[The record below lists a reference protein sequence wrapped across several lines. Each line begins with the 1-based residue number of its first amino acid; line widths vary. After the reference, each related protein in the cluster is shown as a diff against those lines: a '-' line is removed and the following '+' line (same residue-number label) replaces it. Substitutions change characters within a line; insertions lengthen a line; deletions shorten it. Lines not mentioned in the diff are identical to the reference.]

1 MNERGAAPEPAEGTE
16 LSGAEPT
23 LAAGSSAGAKGAD
36 AAGAEAGRE
45 NAPKA
50 DSKRPAPIKDWSG
63 REVAGRYRIL
73 ERLGEGGMGVVYVA
87 EHLSLK
93 KKVAFKVI
101 HPELAAH
108 EDLLLRFQREAL
120 ATGQLDH
127 PHITAAI
134 DFGELEGGGAF
145 IVMPWVRG
153 HSLQVEL
160 DQKGKL
166 EYRRAAQLC
175 AQIAD
180 ALSAAHSMG
189 VVHRDLKPDNV
200 LLETRSDGSES
211 AKVLD
216 FGVASLAGRTEG
228 LSVAARPLT
237 QAGTILGTPGY
248 MSPEQASA
256 GEVDHR
262 TDIYALGV
270 ILWELCRGKRLF
282 SGADITQIFAKQ
294 FKSVPPPL
302 ELGLSTPARD
312 LSDLVDRMLAWD
324 KNARPNTAAEVR
336 DTLRRIAATPDNRL
350 HSLRL
355 PVANFARKLETLPL
369 PGRLEPYRGYIPYLL
384 TAALTLI
391 VLMIW
396 RPGSKPEPSKEQ
408 AHEDATLSEEPPK
421 NLPLPE
427 PKTSAK
433 DEEEPRKEL
442 PPVASEPSDS
452 AGTGSPSNAGQSEVR
467 EAIDNLLNSRAANS
481 RRTAAKWLLRHTE
494 QTPRYAELMAD
505 LELNTRCAEKKDVVE
520 EMRALNDPRVL
531 PALERLA
538 DTPRRGC
545 GLIRLSDCYACL
557 RRELDQVIGG
567 LRSRR

>member
-1 MNERGAAPEPAEGTE
+1 M
-16 LSGAEPT
+16 
-23 LAAGSSAGAKGAD
+23 AAGSKAAGVSAPGAQPAPSTD
-36 AAGAEAGRE
+36 AADGE
-45 NAPKA
+45 APKA
-50 DSKRPAPIKDWSG
+50 SGTREAMIKDWSG
-63 REVAGRYRIL
+63 REVAGRYKII

-108 EDLLLRFQREAL
+108 EELLLRFQREAL

-145 IVMPWVRG
+145 MVMPWVRG
-153 HSLQVEL
+153 HSLQAEL
-160 DQKGKL
+160 DQKGRM
-166 EYRRAAQLC
+166 EFRRAAQLC

-180 ALSAAHSMG
+180 ALSAAHATG

-200 LLETRSDGSES
+200 LLETRNDGSES

-216 FGVASLAGRTEG
+216 FGVASLAGRAEG
-228 LSVAARPLT
+228 MSIAARPLT

-270 ILWELCRGKRLF
+270 IMWELCRGERLF
-282 SGADITQIFAKQ
+282 SGSSITEIFSKQ

-302 ELGLSTPARD
+302 ELGLSSSARE
-312 LSDLVDRMLAWD
+312 LSTLADRMLAWD

-336 DTLRRIAATPDNRL
+336 DALRRIAAMPDNINL
-350 HSLRL
+350 SLRL
-355 PVANFARKLETLPL
+355 PVSNFARKIETLPL
-369 PGRLEPYRGYIPYLL
+369 PAKLEPYRSYLPYVL
-384 TAALTLI
+384 TAALTLL

-396 RPGSKPEPSKEQ
+396 QPGAKRGGEPQAKEDPALSETPPKPGETVAPPAKPEAQAAPSPAPEPSP
-408 AHEDATLSEEPPK
+408 APAPAAPAASSS
-421 NLPLPE
+421 
-427 PKTSAK
+427 TSA
-433 DEEEPRKEL
+433 
-442 PPVASEPSDS
+442 A
-452 AGTGSPSNAGQSEVR
+452 AQAEVR
-467 EAIDNLLNSRAANS
+467 EAIDNLLNSRAANA
-481 RRTAAKWLLRHTE
+481 RKTAAKWLLRHAE

-505 LELNTRCAEKKDVVE
+505 LELNTRCNDKKAVVE
-520 EMRALNDPRVL
+520 QMRNLQDPRVL

-538 DTPRRGC
+538 DSPRRGC

-557 RRELDQVIGG
+557 RRDLDQVIGG
-567 LRSRR
+567 LRARR

>member
-1 MNERGAAPEPAEGTE
+1 
-16 LSGAEPT
+16 
-23 LAAGSSAGAKGAD
+23 
-36 AAGAEAGRE
+36 
-45 NAPKA
+45 
-50 DSKRPAPIKDWSG
+50 
-63 REVAGRYRIL
+63 
-73 ERLGEGGMGVVYVA
+73 MGVVYVA

-145 IVMPWVRG
+145 MVMPWVRG
-153 HSLQVEL
+153 HSLQAEL
-160 DQKGKL
+160 DQRGKL
-166 EYRRAAQLC
+166 DYRRAAQLC

-180 ALSAAHSMG
+180 ALSAAHSTG

-216 FGVASLAGRTEG
+216 FGVASLAGRAEG
-228 LSVAARPLT
+228 LSIAARPLT

-270 ILWELCRGKRLF
+270 ILWELCRGERLF

-294 FKSVPPPL
+294 FKTVPPPL
-302 ELGLSTPARD
+302 ELGLSGSARE
-312 LSDLVDRMLAWD
+312 LSDLVERMLAWD
-324 KNARPNTAAEVR
+324 KNTRPSTAAEVR
-336 DTLRRIAATPDNRL
+336 DTLRRIAAMPDNRL

-355 PVANFARKLETLPL
+355 PVTDFKRKLDALPL
-369 PGRLEPYRGYIPYLL
+369 PSQLEPYRGYIPYLL
-384 TAALTLI
+384 TAGLTLL
-391 VLMIW
+391 VLVIW
-396 RPGSKPEPSKEQ
+396 QPGTKHAPEPGAVKEDPALSEKPTSPGSTPASQGAEPAPTKAPEPE
-408 AHEDATLSEEPPK
+408 
-421 NLPLPE
+421 PE
-427 PKTSAK
+427 PAEAKPTSSSTSA
-433 DEEEPRKEL
+433 
-442 PPVASEPSDS
+442 A
-452 AGTGSPSNAGQSEVR
+452 AQAEVR
-467 EAIDNLLNSRAANS
+467 EAIDNLLNSRAVNA
-481 RRTAAKWLLRHTE
+481 RRAAAKWLLRHAE

-505 LELNTRCAEKKDVVE
+505 LELNTRCADKKDVVD
-520 EMRALNDPRVL
+520 EMRALSDPRVL

-538 DTPRRGC
+538 DSPRRGC

-557 RRELDQVIGG
+557 RRDLDQLIGA